1 MQHDDPGLAGVQHS
15 HPASEAAAS
24 GFLGLDR
31 RQTALLFGVL
41 ILTALVYLPSLRDGF
56 VFDDHGEIVLNRRIG
71 DWSFLWISLVRNLW
85 WFRPGGARHSAYYR
99 PLQNIWFGVFFHL
112 VGRGPGGWHAAKIA
126 MHLVAVL
133 LSFRLAQV
141 LSGSFA
147 VALITALLFGLHP
160 AHAEAVVWIS
170 AIPEVLVA
178 IFEFAALIVFIG
190 RHAHPWARVLS
201 ISLFS
206 LALLSHETAVVFP
219 LVLMVYVAIFEHS
232 GASDASAYQ
241 RAKCSVQEA
250 VRQVWL
256 FFIPIF
262 LLVLARAVILHG
274 RFLGR
279 APSRLVAG
287 LVNRK
292 IVVERV
298 STKLSALHLIA
309 TAPSAL
315 LGYLKLMALPW
326 VDGPVYPILFVARPN
341 FMNVGLPVT
350 VLLGLVS
357 AVVLLARRSSRGR
370 LYLFSAVWAVTALIV
385 PLASLN
391 QILVTPV
398 QDRYAYAAAFGL
410 CLAFGV
416 AAGLGTESFWRR
428 ISAIAVGVLA
438 LTYAF
443 CLWRLQPVWTDD
455 PTLFAE
461 CAREFPDS
469 TFYRKAYGDV
479 LAREGNLTRAVREF
493 EAAERLDPADY
504 QAHVQLSDAYARLGR
519 QADAKRELDEYYRL
533 FAPGGFGES
542 SDLR

>member
-1 MQHDDPGLAGVQHS
+1 MKHDDPVVAGVQHS
-15 HPASEAAAS
+15 PPALEGAAS
-24 GFLGLDR
+24 GFWGLDR
-31 RQTALLFGVL
+31 RRAALLLGVL
-41 ILTALVYLPSLRDGF
+41 IATAIVYLPSLRDGF
-56 VFDDHGEIVLNRRIG
+56 VFDDHGEIVENRRIG

-85 WFRPGGARHSAYYR
+85 WFRPGGGRHSAYYR

-170 AIPEVLVA
+170 SIPEVLVA
-178 IFEFAALIVFIG
+178 IFEFATLIVFIG
-190 RHAHPWARVLS
+190 RHSHPSARVLS

-219 LVLMVYVAIFEHS
+219 LVLMAYVAIFEHRS
-232 GASDASAYQ
+232 ATDASAYQ
-241 RAKCSVQEA
+241 RAKGSVQEA
-250 VRQVWL
+250 LRQVWL
-256 FFIPIF
+256 FSIPIF
-262 LLVLARAVILHG
+262 LLVLARAVILQG

-279 APSRLVAG
+279 APERIVVG
-287 LVNRK
+287 LVNHK
-292 IVVERV
+292 TVVEHV
-298 STKLSALHLIA
+298 STKLSVPQVIA
-309 TAPSAL
+309 TAPSAI
-315 LGYLKLMALPW
+315 LGYLKLMAVPW
-326 VDGPVYPILFVARPN
+326 VDGPVYPILFVTRPN
-341 FMNVGLPVT
+341 FMNVGLPVM
-350 VLLGLVS
+350 VLLGLVI
-357 AVVLLARRSSRGR
+357 AVSVLARRSSHGR
-370 LYLFSAVWAVTALIV
+370 LYVFSTVWAVTALIV

-416 AAGLGTESFWRR
+416 AAGFGTESSWRR

-438 LTYAF
+438 LIYAF
-443 CLWRLQPVWTDD
+443 CLWRLQPIWTDD
-455 PTLFAE
+455 ATLFAE

-469 TFYRKAYGDV
+469 AFYRRAYGAV
-479 LAREGNLTRAVREF
+479 LDKEGNLTGAVREF

-504 QAHVQLSDAYARLGR
+504 HAHVQLAGLYGRLGR
-519 QADAKRELDEYYRL
+519 QADSKRELHEYYRL
-533 FAPGGFGES
+533 FAPWGFGES
-542 SDLR
+542 ADSR

>member
-1 MQHDDPGLAGVQHS
+1 MKMADTTISDPTR
-15 HPASEAAAS
+15 AARG
-24 GFLGLDR
+24 GFRGLDR
-31 RQTALLFGVL
+31 RRAALLLGVL
-41 ILTALVYLPSLRDGF
+41 IATAIVYLPSLRDGF
-56 VFDDHGEIVLNRRIG
+56 VFDDHGEIVDNRRIG

-85 WFRPGGARHSAYYR
+85 WFRPGGGRHSVYYR

-160 AHAEAVVWIS
+160 AHAEAVLWIS
-170 AIPEVLVA
+170 SIPEVLVA
-178 IFEFAALIVFIG
+178 IFEFATLIVFIG
-190 RHAHPWARVLS
+190 RHSHPSARVLS

-219 LVLMVYVAIFEHS
+219 LVLMAYVAIFEHS
-232 GASDASAYQ
+232 GATDASAYQ
-241 RAKCSVQEA
+241 RAKGSVQEA

-262 LLVLARAVILHG
+262 LLLLARAVILHG

-279 APSRLVAG
+279 TPVRLVSG

-292 IVVERV
+292 VVVEHV
-298 STKLSALHLIA
+298 STKLSVPQLIA

-326 VDGPVYPILFVARPN
+326 VDGPVYPILFATRPN

-350 VLLGLVS
+350 VLLGLVI
-357 AVVLLARRSSRGR
+357 AVIMLARRSSHGK

-391 QILVTPV
+391 QILMTPV

-416 AAGLGTESFWRR
+416 AAGFGSESSWRR
-428 ISAIAVGVLA
+428 IFAIAVGVLA
-438 LTYAF
+438 VTYAF
-443 CLWRLQPVWTDD
+443 CLWRLQPIWTDD

-461 CAREFPDS
+461 CTREFPES
-469 TFYRKAYGDV
+469 AFYRRAYGAV
-479 LAREGNLTRAVREF
+479 LDKAGNLGGAVREF
-493 EAAERLDPADY
+493 EAAEKLDPADY
-504 QAHVQLSDAYARLGR
+504 NAHMQLSGLYGRLGR
-519 QADAKRELDEYYRL
+519 QADAKRELHEYYRL
-533 FAPGGFGES
+533 FAPSGFGNS
-542 SDLR
+542 SDSP